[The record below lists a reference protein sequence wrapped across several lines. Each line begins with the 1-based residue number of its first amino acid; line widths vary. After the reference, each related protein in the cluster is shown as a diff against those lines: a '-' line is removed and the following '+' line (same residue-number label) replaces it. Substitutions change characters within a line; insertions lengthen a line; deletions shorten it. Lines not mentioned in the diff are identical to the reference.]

1 MQRPDG
7 AEKEKTE
14 TDEGKIVLQ
23 AVGLTKHFPVKTG
36 KLLGDHQYVR
46 AVDGVDLK
54 IRKGE
59 ILGLVGE
66 SGCGKTTLGRLL
78 LRLLEP
84 TSGDILFDPTDEQ
97 VKEYLAA
104 TAEAAR
110 DPSNDE
116 KLKSLQK
123 TFSVTHYS
131 RGQMKEFR
139 RQIHIVFQDP
149 NSSLNPRMLV
159 KDIVAEPLRAHHIGN
174 RETRNEKVIYLLDA
188 CGLGP
193 QFANRYPHELSG
205 GQRQRVAIARALA
218 MSPKLVVL
226 DEPTSALD
234 VSVQAQILNLLRKL
248 KGEFDLSMIFI
259 SHHLIVVRS
268 MADRMAVMY
277 AGEIVEE
284 GETEE
289 IFRNPLHPYTHALL
303 AAVPIPD
310 PKARKGRVLVLGEVP
325 DLTDPPKGCRFHPR
339 CLSAFEICGWIS
351 REVVEPFILVL
362 TSGRYP
368 GLSTLAEVSE
378 YDIIDEL
385 NFDVHFKG
393 IVSPSDLESI
403 NAAVSAEKS
412 SDQANGRPLKSIDS
426 IVVRDGGDQTKGLPP
441 STIRITLTKYE
452 VPVLEEVGQDRR
464 RVSCHLYRPG
474 QTNFESSLEPSGAT
488 NKELGR

>member
-1 MQRPDG
+1 MQQRNG
-7 AEKEKTE
+7 VEEEKTKIG
-14 TDEGKIVLQ
+14 TDRILLQ
-23 AVGLTKHFPVKTG
+23 AVGLKKHFPVKTG
-36 KLLGDHQYVR
+36 KLIGDREFVR
-46 AVDGVDLK
+46 AVDGVDLI

-84 TSGDILFDPTDEQ
+84 TSGDILFDPTEQ
-97 VKEYLAA
+97 EVDAYLAA
-104 TAEAAR
+104 RADVAR
-110 DPSNDE
+110 DPTNGNR
-116 KLKSLQK
+116 LKSLQK
-123 TFSVTHYS
+123 SLSVTHYS
-131 RGQMKEFR
+131 PGKMKEFR

-174 RETRNEKVIYLLDA
+174 RETRNERVIRLLDA
-188 CGLGP
+188 CGLGA
-193 QFANRYPHELSG
+193 QYANRYPHELSG

-248 KGEFDLSMIFI
+248 KDEFNLSMVFI

-325 DLTDPPKGCRFHPR
+325 DLTDPPRGCRFHPR

-351 REVVEPFILVL
+351 REVAEPFILVL

-368 GLSTLAEVSE
+368 ELSTLAEVSG

-385 NFDVHFKG
+385 NFEVHFKG
-393 IVSPSDLESI
+393 ILSSSDLERI
-403 NAAVSAEKS
+403 NAAVFAEKGS
-412 SDQANGRPLKSIDS
+412 GQSNGRPLKSIDS
-426 IVVRDGGDQTKGLPP
+426 IVVQEGNGRGNQSHL
-441 STIRITLTKYE
+441 STIKVTLRSYE
-452 VPVLEEVGQDRR
+452 VPVLQGTAKDGH
-464 RVSCHLYRPG
+464 RVSCHLYKPG
-474 QTNFESSLEPSGAT
+474 QTQVQN
-488 NKELGR
+488 